1 MIKIYTDKAFI
12 TPQYRKIIFPL
23 LLDLCYINNLD
34 LLKKYRIVSVIEEAD
49 IVIVPVQ
56 IDFFFKNKKGAWL
69 YDFID
74 EAIRL
79 KKKVWV
85 YSSGDFGITLNRD
98 VYTFRLGGFDSK
110 LDDKTVIVPALIMD
124 PYIEL
129 KKDFCSLAKPL
140 LPTVGFVGNANGSLV
155 KWCKEFAVH
164 FIHNL
169 KRKIEYVFAD
179 NQSFYPSSIKRHQ
192 FLSTLQSNDK
202 INTNFIFRKKY
213 RAGAKTEREK
223 KRTTLEFFEN
233 IYASPY
239 TFCLRG
245 TGNFSIRF
253 FETLAMGRIPLVI
266 DTDIRLPLPTIIP
279 WEKHCVLA
287 TEKDFVEQLIRF
299 HTTISEKDFEQMQ
312 INNRNL
318 WLNYLN
324 REAYFNSIY
333 VVFKK
338 KIIG

>member
-1 MIKIYTDKAFI
+1 MIKIFTDTSFI
-12 TPQYRKIIFPL
+12 TPQNRKIIFPL

-34 LLKKYRIVSVIEEAD
+34 LLKKFKIVEVIEEAD

-124 PYIEL
+124 PYDKLEKEFHPIA
-129 KKDFCSLAKPL
+129 KSLFPAI
-140 LPTVGFVGNANGSLV
+140 GFVGNANGSLI
-155 KWCKEFAVH
+155 KWFKEITVH

-169 KRKIEYVFAD
+169 KRKTKNVFAD
-179 NQSFYPSSIKRHQ
+179 NQPFYPSGIKRYQ
-192 FLSTLQSNDK
+192 FLFALQKNDK
-202 INTNFIFRKKY
+202 INTDFIFRKKY
-213 RAGAKTEREK
+213 RAGAKTESEK
-223 KRTTLEFFEN
+223 KRTTLEFLEN
-233 IYASPY
+233 INGSPY

-253 FETLAMGRIPLVI
+253 YETLAMGRIPFVI
-266 DTDIRLPLPTIIP
+266 DTDIRLPLTSIVQ
-279 WEKHCVLA
+279 WEKHCVIA

-299 HTTISEKDFEQMQ
+299 HTTISEKDFEHMQ
-312 INNRNL
+312 INNRIL

-324 REAYFNSIY
+324 REAYFNAIY
-333 VVFKK
+333 AIFKK
-338 KIIG
+338 LL